1 MIASVVVYEA
11 PLGRTLLK
19 MLLWMGILAVPFLPF
34 GIEYMSLSR
43 YATRITSYTLRLMP
57 FIGLLVWLFLINRY
71 FFRQNTLVSGA
82 WAFAHFLLVIV
93 IITLADLL
101 PMLKTRMLFSALGY
115 RSSLANTFLSRMPV
129 VAILV
134 TIALAV
140 FYVFVFD
147 RQFLHTP
154 RKENRRSNVF
164 TPVFVSIALFLV
176 LMIIRDDFRRYR
188 YFNYQGGIATVY
200 FAAYDD
206 RQMLSFDRNEFSL
219 VSGRQSVFY
228 PFGRFSV
235 RDTLRK
241 HAEDILRMKIIEGLD
256 YYRLARIIAITAYG
270 PRDTV
275 IYKWLRPVIAGRL
288 YRISE
293 EFSTWAGYLD
303 ERYSSTANDMTVS
316 GSVRLN
322 GMPLGGVEYVVNRV
336 SRVER
341 RAVVP
346 VWHDHTDSNG
356 RFEFSCYKNAREDGV
371 YYQMNFSLPDT
382 MIGKDLGLLK
392 VTNVMPVFA
401 AAGEY
406 SLDTL
411 SIEFSRR
418 GQFSYRR
425 GLVVQTSSDLDSLLL
440 ILPDMEMGYQ
450 AKVAGAVLE
459 SGQLEDIRIEYMIPE
474 VDSSTQYQFVE
485 ELGQSRTYLKKAGG
499 EATITIY

>member
-1 MIASVVVYEA
+1 
-11 PLGRTLLK
+11 
-19 MLLWMGILAVPFLPF
+19 
-34 GIEYMSLSR
+34 
-43 YATRITSYTLRLMP
+43 
-57 FIGLLVWLFLINRY
+57 
-71 FFRQNTLVSGA
+71 
-82 WAFAHFLLVIV
+82 
-93 IITLADLL
+93 
-101 PMLKTRMLFSALGY
+101 
-115 RSSLANTFLSRMPV
+115 
-129 VAILV
+129 
-134 TIALAV
+134 
-140 FYVFVFD
+140 
-147 RQFLHTP
+147 
-154 RKENRRSNVF
+154 
-164 TPVFVSIALFLV
+164 
-176 LMIIRDDFRRYR
+176 MIIRDDFRRYR

-316 GSVRLN
+316 GLVHLN

-336 SRVER
+336 SREER

-346 VWHDHTDSNG
+346 VWHDHTDPNG
-356 RFEFSCYKNAREDGV
+356 GFEFSCYKNAREDGV

-392 VTNVMPVFA
+392 VTNVMPVFT

-406 SLDTL
+406 SLDPL

-418 GQFSYRR
+418 GRLSYRR
-425 GLVVQTSSDLDSLLL
+425 GVVVQTSADLDSLLL

-450 AKVAGAVLE
+450 AKAAGAVLE

-485 ELGQSRTYLKKAGG
+485 ELGRSRTYLKKTGG